1 MAQQPKRQYNFSDGT
16 LRQFADQLKIN
27 VTRDAAD
34 FTPRG
39 ITATS
44 LTSLQT
50 LIDGFDGITTDE
62 ELLGRVTTAT
72 EQKEAARETLVRQ
85 LRAIRGIAD
94 VAYNGKGMYKSF
106 GFEDMT
112 KANDA
117 DLYRMAVRV
126 HRVATEELTVL
137 TPHGL
142 TTAMLTDLQSACTD
156 FDQKLDKQVT
166 AMNNRDIAKQE
177 RIAAGNNL
185 FTEVSRII
193 KIGKAIYQAND
204 AARYNDYILPA
215 ATIGGGVEE
224 KPEEPAS

>member
-1 MAQQPKRQYNFSDGT
+1 MAQQPRRQYNFSDGT

-39 ITATS
+39 ITATT
-44 LTSLQT
+44 LTNLQT
-50 LIDGFDGITTDE
+50 LINGFDGITTDE

-72 EQKEAARETLVRQ
+72 ERKETARETLIKQ

-112 KANDA
+112 KASDE
-117 DLYRMAVRV
+117 DLYRMAGRV
-126 HRVATEELTVL
+126 HRVATEELEEL

-142 TTAMLTDLQSACTD
+142 TAAMLTDLKAAATD
-156 FDQKLDKQVT
+156 FDEKIDKQVA

-185 FTEVSRII
+185 FTEVSRIV
-193 KIGKAIYQAND
+193 KVGKAIYQDTD
-204 AARYNDYILPA
+204 AARFNDYILPA
-215 ATIGGGVEE
+215 ATSSGGGEE
-224 KPEEPAS
+224 KPEDPES